1 MGLPVKGCYN
11 PERMS
16 EPVIRAS
23 EIGEYVYCHRA
34 WWLRRAKGQ
43 KTAAVRE
50 LQEGTKYHEQHGQK
64 VWFAGWLHL
73 LAYVLLTLVLLLLF
87 YQLILRFAGG

>member
-1 MGLPVKGCYN
+1 
-11 PERMS
+11 
-16 EPVIRAS
+16 
-23 EIGEYVYCHRA
+23 
-34 WWLRRAKGQ
+34 
-43 KTAAVRE
+43 VRE